1 VSAASDNLRSSA
13 AGRSNINLLSDI
25 WAVLTPRQRRWV
37 LAAQI
42 LSFAMAISTVTGIAA
57 IAPFFSVLGKPQL
70 IDTVGL
76 LHWLYVHLGFASQ
89 RSFIVALGL
98 AFLALVLVANLINIL
113 GAFALSR
120 LASWIGTD
128 LQSALFAEYLSRPY
142 LFHTRTHSA
151 TLFNNIVNEP
161 ARTTYDILQN
171 VLTLTTNA
179 VTAALILLSVA
190 LLSPAVAVAMIA
202 VLAGG
207 YVLIYLVVRNR
218 LLRCGH
224 VQTQFFREQAKIV
237 KESLGAIR
245 EIILLRNQAF
255 FRDNFERASRGA
267 ARAIAYAQLV
277 GQSSRHVMECVA
289 VAGLI
294 GLALFLGG
302 GEDNA
307 GPWLGRL
314 TFLGFAAY
322 RLLPT
327 LQQAFAAIVKIGAS
341 RAGFSSITAD
351 LRLARAREA
360 AVIVAAN
367 SCWEQCPRQEIRL
380 NEVFFGYAP
389 DRPLALSGVS
399 LSIPA
404 KGVVGFVGANG
415 SGKTTLVDLIAGLF
429 VPTAGQ
435 VEVDGVA
442 LDDTNR
448 IAWQSRI
455 AYVPQTIFLLDATI
469 AQNIALGSSEAAID
483 RERLLEAARLAQLDE
498 FVGKLPDGY
507 DHIVGERG
515 SSLSGGQRQ
524 RIGIARALYVNASV
538 LILDEATTALD
549 GLREQELMAT
559 LERLRGR
566 YTIILIAHNSR
577 TVRMCDVIFEL
588 ERGKLSRTGTYDVLM
603 KDSAMFRRMSEA
615 RG

>member
-1 VSAASDNLRSSA
+1 M
-13 AGRSNINLLSDI
+13 NLLADI
-25 WAVLTPRQRRWV
+25 WAVLTARQRRWV

-42 LSFAMAISTVTGIAA
+42 LSFAMALSTVTGIAA

-76 LHWLYVHLGFASQ
+76 LHWLYVHLGFASR

-98 AFLALVLVANLINIL
+98 TFLVLVLVANLINIL
-113 GAFALSR
+113 GAFAMSR
-120 LASWIGTD
+120 LAWWIGTD
-128 LQSALFAEYLSRPY
+128 LQTALFAEYLGRPY

-171 VLTLTTNA
+171 LLALTTNA

-190 LLSPAVAVAMIA
+190 LLNPAVAVGMIA
-202 VLAGG
+202 ILAGG
-207 YVLIYLVVRNR
+207 YVVIYLVVRNR
-218 LLRCGH
+218 LLRWGQVETH
-224 VQTQFFREQAKIV
+224 FVREQAKIV

-245 EIILLRNQAF
+245 EIILLRTQGF
-255 FRDNFERASRGA
+255 FRDNFERASHGA
-267 ARAIAYAQLV
+267 ARAMAYTQLV

-294 GLALFLGG
+294 GLALILGG
-302 GEDNA
+302 GDDSA

-322 RLLPT
+322 RLLPA

-341 RAGFSSITAD
+341 RAGFSTIATD
-351 LRLARAREA
+351 LRLARARQD
-360 AVIVAAN
+360 AVVVAAN
-367 SCWEQCPRQEIRL
+367 SCWQECPRQEIRL
-380 NEVFFGYAP
+380 NEVSFGYTP
-389 DRPLALSGVS
+389 DRALALSAVS
-399 LSIPA
+399 LRIPA
-404 KGVVGFVGANG
+404 KGVVGLVGANG

-448 IAWQSRI
+448 IVWQSRI
-455 AYVPQTIFLLDATI
+455 AYVPQTIVLLDATI
-469 AQNIALGSSEAAID
+469 AQNIALGSRAAAID
-483 RERLLEAARLAQLDE
+483 QERLHQAAQLAQLDE
-498 FVGKLPDGY
+498 FVSKLPGGY
-507 DHIVGERG
+507 DHMVGERG
-515 SSLSGGQRQ
+515 ISLSGGQRQ
-524 RIGIARALYVNASV
+524 RIGIARALYTNAAV
-538 LILDEATTALD
+538 LILDEATNALD
-549 GLREQELMAT
+549 GLREQDLMAT

-566 YTIILIAHNSR
+566 YTIILIAHNLR

-588 ERGKLSRTGTYDVLM
+588 ERGKVTGSGSYDSLM
-603 KDSAMFRRMSEA
+603 KNSAVFRRMSEA
-615 RG
+615 R

>member
-1 VSAASDNLRSSA
+1 M
-13 AGRSNINLLSDI
+13 NLLADI
-25 WAVLTPRQRRWV
+25 WAVLTARQRRWV

-42 LSFAMAISTVTGIAA
+42 LSFAMALSTVTGIAA

-76 LHWLYVHLGFASQ
+76 LHWLYVHLGFASR

-98 AFLALVLVANLINIL
+98 TFLALVLVANLINIL
-113 GAFALSR
+113 GAFAMSR
-120 LASWIGTD
+120 LAWWIGTD
-128 LQSALFAEYLSRPY
+128 LQTALFAEYLGRPY

-171 VLTLTTNA
+171 LLALTTNA

-190 LLSPAVAVAMIA
+190 LLNPAVAVGMIA
-202 VLAGG
+202 ILAGG
-207 YVLIYLVVRNR
+207 YVVIYLVVRNR
-218 LLRCGH
+218 LLRWGQVETH
-224 VQTQFFREQAKIV
+224 FVREQAKIV

-245 EIILLRNQAF
+245 EIILLRTQGF
-255 FRDNFERASRGA
+255 FRDNFERASHGA
-267 ARAIAYAQLV
+267 ARAMAYTQLV

-294 GLALFLGG
+294 GLALILGG
-302 GEDNA
+302 GDDSA

-322 RLLPT
+322 RLLPA

-341 RAGFSSITAD
+341 RAGFSTIATD
-351 LRLARAREA
+351 LRLARARQD
-360 AVIVAAN
+360 AVVVAAN
-367 SCWEQCPRQEIRL
+367 SCWQECPRQEIRL
-380 NEVFFGYAP
+380 NEVSFGYTP
-389 DRPLALSGVS
+389 DRALALSAVS
-399 LSIPA
+399 LRIPA
-404 KGVVGFVGANG
+404 KGVVGLVGANG

-448 IAWQSRI
+448 IVWQSRI
-455 AYVPQTIFLLDATI
+455 AYVPQTIVLLDATI
-469 AQNIALGSSEAAID
+469 AQNIALGSRAAAID
-483 RERLLEAARLAQLDE
+483 QERLHQAAQLAQLDE
-498 FVGKLPDGY
+498 FVSKLPGGY
-507 DHIVGERG
+507 DHMVGERG
-515 SSLSGGQRQ
+515 ISLSGGQRQ
-524 RIGIARALYVNASV
+524 RIGIARALYTNAAV
-538 LILDEATTALD
+538 LILDEATNALD
-549 GLREQELMAT
+549 GLREQDLMAT

-566 YTIILIAHNSR
+566 YTIILIAHNLR

-588 ERGKLSRTGTYDVLM
+588 ERGKVTGSGSYDSLM
-603 KDSAMFRRMSEA
+603 KNSAVFRRMSEA
-615 RG
+615 R